1 MHCVWRCVTTQ
12 TTHHTMLES
21 GFQRLHHQR
30 IARVLGALNG
40 PLLRDNNCLFGGG
53 TAIALRYGE
62 YRESVDIDFLVSDI
76 ASYRCLRQLMTGPE
90 GIGAI
95 VGLRAAA
102 VNQTREIRADQ
113 YGIRTALSVDGQ
125 LIKFEIILEGR
136 IQLAAP
142 SPADQLCG
150 IATLTPLDMATSK
163 LLANS
168 DRGNDDGVFSR
179 DLIDLAMMSPTLPL
193 LRQAVTK
200 AEAAYGES
208 ILRDLQ
214 KNIAALYTRP
224 GRLERCMQVM
234 AMSLHKAVLWQK
246 IRVLKRVLPRS
257 SPQSTTAW

>member
-1 MHCVWRCVTTQ
+1 
-12 TTHHTMLES
+12 MLES
-21 GFQRLHHQR
+21 GFQRPHHQR

-40 PLLRDNNCLFGGG
+40 PLLRENNCLFGGG

-62 YRESVDIDFLVSDI
+62 YRESVDIDFLVSDVT
-76 ASYRCLRQLMTGPE
+76 SYRALRQLMTGTN

-95 VGLRAAA
+95 FHPGAAA

-125 LIKFEIILEGR
+125 LIKLEIILEGR
-136 IQLAAP
+136 IQLAEPA
-142 SPADQLCG
+142 PADQLCG

-168 DRGNDDGVFSR
+168 DRGIDDGVFSR
-179 DLIDLAMMSPTLPL
+179 DVIDLAMMSPALAL
-193 LRQAVTK
+193 LREAVSK
-200 AEAAYGES
+200 AQAAYGQS

-214 KNIAALYTRP
+214 RAITALHTRP

-234 AMSLHKAVLWQK
+234 AMTVPKAVLWQK
-246 IRVLKRVLPRS
+246 IRALRRVLPKEGKVTS
-257 SPQSTTAW
+257 ASHTT